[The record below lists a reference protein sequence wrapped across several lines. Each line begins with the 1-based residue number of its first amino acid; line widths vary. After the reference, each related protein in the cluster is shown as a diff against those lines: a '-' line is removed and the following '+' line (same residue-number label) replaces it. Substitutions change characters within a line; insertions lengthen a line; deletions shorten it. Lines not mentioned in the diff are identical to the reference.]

1 MNNQVINGTIMEKL
15 NCIII
20 NNNKICIRRR
30 YKNII
35 NILKNIKNYSD
46 LVSLYIND
54 NNINFIPN
62 NIKYLVKL
70 KQLSFNFNKLFKLPK
85 CIKYMT
91 NISMLNL
98 SNNNFRIFPKEITYL
113 SNLINLDLGRNN
125 LKLIPKEI
133 NSLMDLKIL
142 LLNHNII
149 EIIPEELFNLTN
161 LNVLNISNN
170 KIKILSNS
178 IGILTNLKLFNISN
192 NQINIIPNSIIY
204 CIFLQQFYYQNNT
217 IENIS
222 PIITRYLNRMH
233 NLDMLQVYN
242 DAQNIHNHSIQ
253 ESLFDS
259 IVNIINQN
267 YIINNDEII
276 NNIIQDTILTEKTKN
291 LLIEY
296 CENKDV
302 HSKTQLTFEELLFNV
317 WTLINTLDTKDEI
330 KNILNTEMHDS
341 ECKCFTGRISRLVN
355 CLNGFTD
362 LVKITISDNQ
372 QIGNIIILIKEKLE
386 SENNYSI
393 EKHKELVIKE
403 LIERDFSKE
412 TIDGWINYII

>member
-302 HSKTQLTFEELLFNV
+302 HSRTQLTFEELLFNV
-317 WTLINTLDTKDEI
+317 WILINTLDSKDEI
-330 KNILNTEMHDS
+330 KTILNTEMHDS

-362 LVKITISDNQ
+362 LVKINISDNQ
-372 QIGNIIILIKEKLE
+372 QIGNIIIIIREKLL

-393 EKHKELVIKE
+393 EKHKELVIIE
-403 LIERDFSKE
+403 LTERGFNEEIINEWIDF
-412 TIDGWINYII
+412 I